1 MGTKLVGYVAHEF
14 RADGSFDSALVTVD
28 GLALDDIVDLP
39 EIYGPQKP
47 VHAGEV
53 GA

>member
-1 MGTKLVGYVAHEF
+1 VAHEF
-14 RADGSFDSALVTVD
+14 RADGSFDCALVTVD

-47 VHAGEV
+47 IRVEQAG
-53 GA
+53 A